1 VSELQTAIGTLL
13 RVLTQFGLAVA
24 ALLTAFEIWLRGVL
38 QQLGVPHV
46 LQTVLLLAVA
56 AVLVLGSLRLFG
68 GIIRVGVVL
77 ILLLIAIHIIMPVVQ
92 G

>member
-1 VSELQTAIGTLL
+1 MPLFRRRMGPIGM
-13 RVLTQFGLAVA
+13 A
-24 ALLTAFEIWLRGVL
+24 LTAFEIWLRGVL
-38 QQLGVPHV
+38 QQLGVPHL

-68 GIIRVGVVL
+68 GIIRVAVVL